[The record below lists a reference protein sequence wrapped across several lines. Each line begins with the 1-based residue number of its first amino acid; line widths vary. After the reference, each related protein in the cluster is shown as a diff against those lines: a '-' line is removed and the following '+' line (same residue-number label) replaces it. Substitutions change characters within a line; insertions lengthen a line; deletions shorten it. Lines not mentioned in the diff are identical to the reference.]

1 MENFSFM
8 GSKFWRKKWFLAA
21 VIVAIIVFVTSL
33 FLFTLKT
40 NYEHE
45 NDAVMQYFARQPGMP
60 DAFATL
66 EQITPP
72 GSVILCWWDYGR
84 AVQQWSHREAIE
96 AYPSRDIANSVG
108 TTSTFWG
115 NLQAQLFGTWGSSE
129 KIHDLANIFM
139 LPEGQA
145 LPILKKY
152 NASYAL
158 VFTPD
163 DLQKFVWIAQIAG
176 YNATEYLTYNKD
188 TVTYT
193 PTALAQQTTLL
204 RLLFDNT
211 FPPQHFT
218 KLYDNSRAKIY
229 KINY

>member
-1 MENFSFM
+1 M
-8 GSKFWRKKWFLAA
+8 GPKFWRKKWFLAV
-21 VIVAIIVFVTSL
+21 VIVTIIVSVSSL

-45 NDAVMQYFARQPGMP
+45 NDAVMQYFAKQTGMP

-66 EQITPP
+66 EQITSP

-84 AVQQWSHREAIE
+84 AVQQWSHREVIE
-96 AYPSRDIANSVG
+96 AYPSRDIAYSVG

-139 LPEGQA
+139 RPEDQA
-145 LPILKKY
+145 LPILRKY

-163 DLQKFVWIAQIAG
+163 DLQKFVWIAQIA
-176 YNATEYLTYNKD
+176 
-188 TVTYT
+188 
-193 PTALAQQTTLL
+193 
-204 RLLFDNT
+204 
-211 FPPQHFT
+211 
-218 KLYDNSRAKIY
+218 
-229 KINY
+229 